1 MKIFISGPSGVGKS
15 TIINEMLK
23 RNRNIV
29 LSVSYTTRTPRPGEK
44 DGKDYFFVSKQTFE
58 EMVAGHMFLEWA
70 CVHNQLYGTSI
81 ERVKEKETEG
91 FDVLFDIDVQ
101 GVAQIRE
108 KGTKGCFILVVPPSI
123 EELSKRLAKRGTE
136 AEKDVALRLENARR
150 ELGYWKNYDYLV
162 INDTLKSTVADIG
175 SIIRAYQCTK
185 EFSVEKLKWLQE
197 IG

>member
-15 TIINEMLK
+15 TIINEVMK
-23 RNRNIV
+23 KNKNIV
-29 LSVSYTTRTPRPGEK
+29 LSVSYTTRSPRPEEK
-44 DGKDYFFVSKQTFE
+44 DGRDYFFVLKQTFE
-58 EMVAGHMFLEWA
+58 EMTAAHMFLEWA

-81 ERVKEKETEG
+81 EWVNEKEDKG

-108 KGTKGCFILVVPPSI
+108 KGVKGCFILVVPPNLD
-123 EELSKRLAKRGTE
+123 ELSKRLAKRGTE

-150 ELGYWKNYDYLV
+150 ELSYWKNYDYLV
-162 INDTLKSTVADIG
+162 VNDTLKSTITDIE

-185 EFSVEKLKWLQE
+185 EFSEEKLKWLHE

>member
-1 MKIFISGPSGVGKS
+1 LKIFISGPSGVGKS
-15 TIINEMLK
+15 TIINEVMK
-23 RNRNIV
+23 KNKNIV
-29 LSVSYTTRTPRPGEK
+29 LSVSYTTRSPRPEEK
-44 DGKDYFFVSKQTFE
+44 DGRDYFFVLKQTFE
-58 EMVAGHMFLEWA
+58 EMTAAHMFLEWA

-81 ERVKEKETEG
+81 EWVNEKEDKG

-108 KGTKGCFILVVPPSI
+108 KGVKGCFILVVPPNLD
-123 EELSKRLAKRGTE
+123 ELSKRLAKRGTE

-150 ELGYWKNYDYLV
+150 ELSYWKNYDYLV
-162 INDTLKSTVADIG
+162 VNDTLKSTITDIE

-185 EFSVEKLKWLQE
+185 EFSEEKLKWLHE